1 MCSLA
6 ERDFDQFS
14 GPFLEK
20 YFRDKLSLTNLYSQ
34 IGRYWNK
41 RNENELDIVAVNEW
55 EKKALIAEVKRNP
68 QKINLNQLR
77 YKASEVTAGL
87 QGYEISFAGFSLN
100 EM

>member
-1 MCSLA
+1 
-6 ERDFDQFS
+6 
-14 GPFLEK
+14 
-20 YFRDKLSLTNLYSQ
+20 
-34 IGRYWNK
+34 
-41 RNENELDIVAVNEW
+41 VNEW

-100 EM
+100 DM